1 MNHHARS
8 IAAYRDFVSRH
19 PDIELVSAHD
29 FFMDAPE
36 SLKSEPGLEKDPHR
50 LMLQRLNYELHQRK
64 ELVRAREMLEI
75 RRRTLQES
83 ISSRKKFL
91 GSLPGQLKAL
101 KKASGPLQQQM
112 GMQHSRRVKQHRL
125 ASLLP
130 PPLYVLYSQLAAR
143 RDSLEEAIE
152 VEIEGSVREAEAF
165 AALVEEREAAAAAA
179 AARGGG
185 EEGQMGEEED
195 GEEGEGERERE
206 EEEEE
211 GMRRRRR
218 KSDTEN
224 DAAGAAA
231 ADAAAADADGG
242 GADGN
247 GEGDGNGDSNGGAA
261 DGAGADAVVADGNGG
276 GGSGSGVGDGLG
288 TMGTAMVV
296 SEGGGKQAQVNAGI
310 GAADLI
316 GAVDSP
322 HPLAV
327 VLRLLDARGRA
338 ERGNAEAVGQGGE
351 RGAEEEEKVE
361 KEKGKEKEKEKE
373 KGKEREK
380 SKAREKEDG
389 QQPALLVLRFEML
402 WNLGIIC
409 DSGLLFPNMAKE
421 PLARESGFVAALSAR
436 VSRPYYW
443 AQLMCGLDFLPP
455 LPPSFL
461 LPPGSSAAAG
471 AADGAAT
478 AAGAAAAASA
488 AAAMEVEP
496 SAATSSGAAAPPAAP
511 STAAAAGA
519 AVAVAREGGA
529 AETGPGGARAQ
540 LLERLEA
547 FREERRLG
555 RVLQAMRER
564 VTAAR
569 ELNAVLSSLVT
580 SRLPT
585 ITPSHATVGPYS
597 SGPWPGDSGYL
608 PQCSILSWQL
618 LIGPLGFPN
627 ATCSSQIGGKAEEGD
642 LASGKG
648 GEKRGKERRGEG
660 RSEREGEKDRS
671 DRKGDEKKGEEK
683 KGDERKGDERKRDE
697 KKGDERKGEK
707 GSGEDGSSRGR
718 GEGTGGGKGR
728 DEAFGRLAVG
738 GFGRE
743 SSLPVGGLGGECALP
758 PGAML
763 AQALVIAQRRRLGG
777 LAGAVGLGGV
787 AGLAGV
793 SGVEGGSGGKG
804 EGGGKK
810 RESEGKSSGRERRSS
825 REGKDKG
832 DEDGEKGRG
841 GGSKRETEGKAAA
854 SGAIAAA
861 AAGTEAAAEG
871 PAGDGQ
877 GRGGSGGS
885 GGNGGVEGGE
895 GGEGVVWV
903 ALPWSWAAVHG
914 IHPSTPAAVAWE
926 TVLGHSSI
934 HHFCPASVPAAA
946 RPIRWSSI
954 LTFLAA
960 RLSSLSISFPPPLHP
975 RISNPSSPPPLLK
988 SHSLHLL
995 HPSLPMPPH
1004 CWMGCSL
1011 SSLR

>member
-1 MNHHARS
+1 
-8 IAAYRDFVSRH
+8 
-19 PDIELVSAHD
+19 
-29 FFMDAPE
+29 MDAPE

-642 LASGKG
+642 LA
-648 GEKRGKERRGEG
+648 R
-660 RSEREGEKDRS
+660 
-671 DRKGDEKKGEEK
+671 
-683 KGDERKGDERKRDE
+683 
-697 KKGDERKGEK
+697 
-707 GSGEDGSSRGR
+707 EDGSSRGR

-871 PAGDGQ
+871 PAGDGH

-885 GGNGGVEGGE
+885 GGSGGVEGGE

-903 ALPWSWAAVHG
+903 ALPWSWAAAHG

-954 LTFLAA
+954 LTSLAA

-995 HPSLPMPPH
+995 HPSPPMPPH

>member
-1 MNHHARS
+1 
-8 IAAYRDFVSRH
+8 
-19 PDIELVSAHD
+19 
-29 FFMDAPE
+29 
-36 SLKSEPGLEKDPHR
+36 
-50 LMLQRLNYELHQRK
+50 
-64 ELVRAREMLEI
+64 
-75 RRRTLQES
+75 
-83 ISSRKKFL
+83 
-91 GSLPGQLKAL
+91 
-101 KKASGPLQQQM
+101 
-112 GMQHSRRVKQHRL
+112 
-125 ASLLP
+125 
-130 PPLYVLYSQLAAR
+130 
-143 RDSLEEAIE
+143 
-152 VEIEGSVREAEAF
+152 
-165 AALVEEREAAAAAA
+165 
-179 AARGGG
+179 
-185 EEGQMGEEED
+185 
-195 GEEGEGERERE
+195 
-206 EEEEE
+206 
-211 GMRRRRR
+211 
-218 KSDTEN
+218 
-224 DAAGAAA
+224 
-231 ADAAAADADGG
+231 
-242 GADGN
+242 
-247 GEGDGNGDSNGGAA
+247 
-261 DGAGADAVVADGNGG
+261 
-276 GGSGSGVGDGLG
+276 
-288 TMGTAMVV
+288 MGTAMVV

-569 ELNAVLSSLVT
+569 ELN
-580 SRLPT
+580 
-585 ITPSHATVGPYS
+585 
-597 SGPWPGDSGYL
+597 
-608 PQCSILSWQL
+608 WQL

-793 SGVEGGSGGKG
+793 SGVEGGGTGGA
-804 EGGGKK
+804 GGG
-810 RESEGKSSGRERRSS
+810 GG
-825 REGKDKG
+825 
-832 DEDGEKGRG
+832 GRG
-841 GGSKRETEGKAAA
+841 GGDSGSGGSGERKGRKEEGERCVCDLQALVVIYPDFPRRPPLFSLHLLSPTTPSAHQQPLLPSSTAQVTLSPSASSLTSHASSLLDGLFSLESEVNMGSMGSATSPPSAYLTPTMAALTTSSLSSMVATSAFSACGASSRALASSAAISGTPVLRSAVSVSNRAPAGKANGSVRCSAKPSASNDESNRAFALRSFREKKAFKAIAGLNNFNADSVAAVVSAAEKICVSAVEPEKFVEAVAAGAHMIEIGNFDSFYPDGREFTAEKVLDLTRRTRQLLPSIALSVTVPHTLPLPEQVALAEALQECGADVIQTEGGTSSAASSAGVQGLVEKATPTIAATYSIARAVTIPVMCASGLSAVTVPLAFAAGASGVGVGSAINRLNEPIAMVAAVREIANAVNSQVTEKKAAA
-854 SGAIAAA
+854 SGA
-861 AAGTEAAAEG
+861 
-871 PAGDGQ
+871 
-877 GRGGSGGS
+877 
-885 GGNGGVEGGE
+885 N
-895 GGEGVVWV
+895 
-903 ALPWSWAAVHG
+903 
-914 IHPSTPAAVAWE
+914 
-926 TVLGHSSI
+926 
-934 HHFCPASVPAAA
+934 
-946 RPIRWSSI
+946 
-954 LTFLAA
+954 
-960 RLSSLSISFPPPLHP
+960 
-975 RISNPSSPPPLLK
+975 N
-988 SHSLHLL
+988 
-995 HPSLPMPPH
+995 
-1004 CWMGCSL
+1004 
-1011 SSLR
+1011 